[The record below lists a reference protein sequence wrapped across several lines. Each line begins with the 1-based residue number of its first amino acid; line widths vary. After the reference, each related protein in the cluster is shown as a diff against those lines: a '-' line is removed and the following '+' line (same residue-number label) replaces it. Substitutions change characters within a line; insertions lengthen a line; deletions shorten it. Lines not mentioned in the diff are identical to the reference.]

1 MDGRGWLGVVAFE
14 SPGDARQ
21 GFRGAEEGVFVG
33 TVADSLAFDSILL
46 SDEFQGCGAQV
57 GKTVVIQGC
66 VGSVVH
72 YAADVEVH
80 VAEFKGLR
88 ACIGGTSAAAFGGSE
103 QSEEGHNDEVI
114 DMSIESSADGMVG
127 VNDVRE

>member
-1 MDGRGWLGVVAFE
+1 MTQVDFAGVDGRVAVLDRVDRCGWLGVVTFE

-21 GFRGAEEGVFVG
+21 GFRGAEERVFAG
-33 TVADSLAFDSILL
+33 TVANSLAFDSVLL

-72 YAADVEVH
+72 CATDIEAH

-88 ACIGGTSAAAFGGSE
+88 ACFGGTSVAAF
-103 QSEEGHNDEVI
+103 
-114 DMSIESSADGMVG
+114 
-127 VNDVRE
+127 